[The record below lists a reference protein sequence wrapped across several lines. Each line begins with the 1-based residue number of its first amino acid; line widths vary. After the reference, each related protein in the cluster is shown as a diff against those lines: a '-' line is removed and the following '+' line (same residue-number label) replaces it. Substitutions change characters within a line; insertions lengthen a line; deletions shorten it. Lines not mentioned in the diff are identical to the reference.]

1 MRFVFLLFVSFNVLS
16 QSEYY
21 PGKDW
26 VEQSPNSQGL
36 DNKLISD
43 AILFAEENEN
53 SVSKDLRISILNS
66 FGREPGYRIKGPT
79 KFRGEPNGLI
89 IKNGY
94 IIGKWGDV
102 ERVDMTFSVTKSYLS
117 TVAAI
122 AYDDGIINLDDKLK
136 KYVWDG
142 KFDDPHNSRITW
154 HHLLNQPG
162 KAYKYN
168 DVRVNLL
175 SFSLLNV
182 FREALPKILK
192 TRVMDEIGASST
204 WRWYGYDNSMV
215 VMDGVNV
222 QSVSG
227 GGHFG
232 GGIFINSL
240 DHARFGLLF
249 LRNGEWN
256 GKKIISKDWISKMK
270 IPSENN
276 PSYGY
281 MWWLNRGDRKWQ
293 DLSEN
298 IYYGA
303 GFGGNYVV
311 VVPDYDMVIVARW
324 IDSSKIG
331 DFVRK
336 VIQAHK

>member
-1 MRFVFLLFVSFNVLS
+1 
-16 QSEYY
+16 
-21 PGKDW
+21 
-26 VEQSPNSQGL
+26 
-36 DNKLISD
+36 
-43 AILFAEENEN
+43 
-53 SVSKDLRISILNS
+53 
-66 FGREPGYRIKGPT
+66 
-79 KFRGEPNGLI
+79 
-89 IKNGY
+89 
-94 IIGKWGDV
+94 
-102 ERVDMTFSVTKSYLS
+102 MTFSVTKSYLS

-154 HHLLNQPG
+154 HHLLNQSSEWSGSLFGTYDWADRPPKGLSIEEIKKQKLSEPG

-182 FREALPKILK
+182 FREPIPKILK

-204 WRWYGYDNSMV
+204 WRWFGYDNSMV

-256 GKKIISKDWISKMK
+256 GNKIISKDWISKMK

-311 VVPDYDMVIVARW
+311 VVPDHDIVIVARW
-324 IDSSKIG
+324 IESSKIG

>member
-1 MRFVFLLFVSFNVLS
+1 M
-16 QSEYY
+16 
-21 PGKDW
+21 
-26 VEQSPNSQGL
+26 
-36 DNKLISD
+36 
-43 AILFAEENEN
+43 
-53 SVSKDLRISILNS
+53 
-66 FGREPGYRIKGPT
+66 
-79 KFRGEPNGLI
+79 
-89 IKNGY
+89 
-94 IIGKWGDV
+94 
-102 ERVDMTFSVTKSYLS
+102 
-117 TVAAI
+117 
-122 AYDDGIINLDDKLK
+122 
-136 KYVWDG
+136 
-142 KFDDPHNSRITW
+142 
-154 HHLLNQPG
+154 
-162 KAYKYN
+162 
-168 DVRVNLL
+168 NLL

-311 VVPDYDMVIVARW
+311 VVPDYDIVIVARW